1 MPELG
6 NIRLPA
12 RLLAKGVTDMVR
24 VSDGRMSGTAYGT
37 VVLHVAPE
45 SAVGG
50 PLALV
55 QDGDPISLDVMAG
68 TLTLDVS
75 DNELER
81 RRSAMHLGVA
91 NPRRGYE
98 RLFVDHVL
106 QADKGLDF
114 DFLVGRSGS
123 AAPTRR
129 PF

>member
-12 RLLAKGVTDMVR
+12 KLLARGVSDMVR
-24 VSDGRMSGTAYGT
+24 ISNGRMSGTAYGT
-37 VVLHVAPE
+37 VVLHVAPVA
-45 SAVGG
+45 AVGG

-55 QDGDPISLDVMAG
+55 RDGDIV
-68 TLTLDVS
+68 TLDVDAGRLS
-75 DNELER
+75 LEVPPTELER
-81 RRSAMHLGVA
+81 RRAEFRVTPTA
-91 NPRRGYE
+91 VRRGYE
-98 RLFVDHVL
+98 RLFIEHVL

-114 DFLVGRSGS
+114 DFLVGGS